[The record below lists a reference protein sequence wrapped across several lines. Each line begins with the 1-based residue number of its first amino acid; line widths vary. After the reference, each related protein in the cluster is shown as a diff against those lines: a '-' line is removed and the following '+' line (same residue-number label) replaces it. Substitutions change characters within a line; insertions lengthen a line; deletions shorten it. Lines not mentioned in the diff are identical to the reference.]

1 MTIRELISEASI
13 YGPWYE
19 DDFGFIRN
27 TDGESPMAAV
37 ARCSNNAALQLAI
50 DRLDMRYG
58 AAYVVF
64 TAEDRGY
71 FRSHFSSTRKY
82 PHRFEVVR
90 KALLGLCEDDGGWGW
105 QAQ

>member
-19 DDFGFIRN
+19 DDDGLIRN
-27 TDGESPMAAV
+27 TDGESPTAAV
-37 ARCSNNAALQLAI
+37 ARCSNNTSLQLATN
-50 DRLDMRYG
+50 RLGMRHR
-58 AAYVVF
+58 AAHVLF
-64 TAEDRGY
+64 TAEDQAG
-71 FRSHFSSTRKY
+71 FRSRFSSTRNY

-90 KALLGLCEDDGGWGW
+90 KALLRLCEDDGGWGW